1 VPRWQSAPGLSYR
14 AEPCSDRDK
23 KSGFWA
29 GFRATGFLDIYRS
42 PRVGLG
48 YGWTKVNVERTMRC
62 GGEIVRGYDGLVG
75 PKILCLHFAF
85 LIIRLLISIMQ
96 FVLCILLFDFVIS
109 VMYLYNVLVDSLV
122 YAWVCVVDCL
132 CDCVVVG
139 LN

>member
-1 VPRWQSAPGLSYR
+1 
-14 AEPCSDRDK
+14 
-23 KSGFWA
+23 
-29 GFRATGFLDIYRS
+29 
-42 PRVGLG
+42 
-48 YGWTKVNVERTMRC
+48 
-62 GGEIVRGYDGLVG
+62 
-75 PKILCLHFAF
+75 
-85 LIIRLLISIMQ
+85 MQ